1 MDLAELNNLF
11 IGDNFFYHS
20 KYLGIVEYIYH
31 YDMSNYYSVK
41 VYNRKNLYNIP
52 DSYMMECYINKLK
65 KMRMILLKNREI
77 TRLVHFTPISNLESI
92 FERGMLSRNILYD
105 SDIEY
110 CYSDDFRF
118 DNKLDYICN
127 SISFPNYKMFYSKR
141 MEDLNIEWAV
151 LSIDSD
157 LLVSKLDTEFYRM
170 NAASNDPFK
179 YKYNVCSNDALEY
192 MFYPEDRALNLP
204 RNYTTNP
211 QAEVLVK
218 DSIHPSYI
226 KCIDTCGLNDTA
238 KSIAINCGIY
248 YNKDSN
254 LFGPRKD
261 YKRW

>member
-1 MDLAELNNLF
+1 
-11 IGDNFFYHS
+11 
-20 KYLGIVEYIYH
+20 
-31 YDMSNYYSVK
+31 
-41 VYNRKNLYNIP
+41 
-52 DSYMMECYINKLK
+52 
-65 KMRMILLKNREI
+65 
-77 TRLVHFTPISNLESI
+77 
-92 FERGMLSRNILYD
+92 
-105 SDIEY
+105 
-110 CYSDDFRF
+110 
-118 DNKLDYICN
+118 
-127 SISFPNYKMFYSKR
+127 